1 MKEVKKYSRRYGCG
15 TLSIS
20 FETRM
25 GLDVFWTKQNGNYLI
40 PNWMELIG
48 VAAVTVVEYWYLPQE
63 LCLQSKQSQTRD
75 RDHKCSVCVAFSL

>member
-1 MKEVKKYSRRYGCG
+1 MKEVKKYSRRCGCG

-25 GLDVFWTKQNGNYLI
+25 GLDVFWTKQTGNYLI

-48 VAAVTVVEYWYLPQE
+48 VAAVTVVECWYLH
-63 LCLQSKQSQTRD
+63 LSYKVNRAKRVIVITSV
-75 RDHKCSVCVAFSL
+75 VCVAFSL